1 MSYLVA
7 GPEYLSAAANS
18 LAGIGSTLGEANA
31 AAAASTTRIF
41 APALDEVS
49 KAATALFSQHA
60 QAYQAFSA
68 HAARFHEQFVRT
80 LATSAG
86 LYHST
91 ETFNALGAA
100 AATNPLTAMNS
111 AAQNLL
117 APVNAV
123 SAAANAQSLALTGRP
138 LVGNGANGGPGQPG
152 KPGGWL
158 GGNGGRGGDGL
169 PGQPGGRGGDATFGN
184 GGAGGRGGIGGGAGG
199 HGGNVQMLGNGGAGG
214 AGGVGAPGVAG
225 VNPIQSITQPAA
237 SAGSAGGPASSGGAG
252 ADGVAGQPG
261 GAGGAGGIGSTSVPG
276 GTGGVQI
283 PSRDGLGTP

>member
-184 GGAGGRGGIGGGAGG
+184 GGAGGRGGIGGGGGGPGGGGREARATGGGEGGGGRGGGPRGTAGG
-199 HGGNVQMLGNGGAGG
+199 RRTSEKETTGEVELYSLRTSAHDSAVQ
-214 AGGVGAPGVAG
+214 
-225 VNPIQSITQPAA
+225 SRPAA
-237 SAGSAGGPASSGGAG
+237 GAVPVDPAHR
-252 ADGVAGQPG
+252 VAL
-261 GAGGAGGIGSTSVPG
+261 AATVA
-276 GTGGVQI
+276 
-283 PSRDGLGTP
+283 TPLAPEA

>member
-184 GGAGGRGGIGGGAGG
+184 GGAGGRGGGWGGGRGPWGGVGEVRPRRGGGGGGGGGAPRAPGPTPSHHIPPPAGRRRARGARGAGGGGGAGG
-199 HGGNVQMLGNGGAGG
+199 GAGG
-214 AGGVGAPGVAG
+214 WGG
-225 VNPIQSITQPAA
+225 
-237 SAGSAGGPASSGGAG
+237 
-252 ADGVAGQPG
+252 
-261 GAGGAGGIGSTSVPG
+261 
-276 GTGGVQI
+276 
-283 PSRDGLGTP
+283 

>member
-237 SAGSAGGPASSGGAG
+237 SAGNESG
-252 ADGVAGQPG
+252 V
-261 GAGGAGGIGSTSVPG
+261 
-276 GTGGVQI
+276 
-283 PSRDGLGTP
+283 

>member
-169 PGQPGGRGGDATFGN
+169 PGQPGGRG
-184 GGAGGRGGIGGGAGG
+184 
-199 HGGNVQMLGNGGAGG
+199 
-214 AGGVGAPGVAG
+214 
-225 VNPIQSITQPAA
+225 
-237 SAGSAGGPASSGGAG
+237 
-252 ADGVAGQPG
+252 
-261 GAGGAGGIGSTSVPG
+261 
-276 GTGGVQI
+276 
-283 PSRDGLGTP
+283 